1 MKKKSVNKGAKVK
14 EKNEMEKNIS
24 ETDYINIIIIHNIDE
39 NQIFT
44 VFSIKKLFDKL
55 KEQNIKNVFLA
66 FHHLCNSPELFDNL
80 KGKEYLGA
88 IFFILLFV
96 LEEESPKIEN
106 LKEAF
111 LADIIL
117 LVNKLFLSKKLSN
130 KDILLLA
137 KFISFT
143 SIHLRKEITQNNVD
157 LLMSLSNKLIKYYS
171 RLKLA
176 IQIIIEINSASITYE
191 FCKFLQKH
199 FLGNKINLM
208 IFTQKTDLLNL
219 IFLQD
224 EENKVLDFLADIYSF
239 KYNRHFLDLFLS
251 KINSKYDIK
260 NKNVNTI
267 DIFKDLNKTILFI
280 AQLKEKE
287 EIQYENDPYILNKSF
302 YFTQNINNGIYLN
315 NIQINNSLTI
325 IFSFNFN
332 LLQNKNKLMNKS
344 NINKEYPIINLVEI
358 DKGKIN
364 EKNSLSFFIKK
375 GIFYF
380 KNFFSDKKTEVVNI
394 EHNQTYICHYS
405 IKEKNFFS
413 LQLYT
418 KGKELINY
426 QNKFTN
432 ELKKN
437 MDMHIGIYNNINFE
451 GNIGTIF
458 LFKKYYEDIPQI
470 FLNLKGNYDKALYY
484 FNKDYSTN
492 AVDIYDKIKNE
503 KNNFIENK
511 KLTEDMSKFL
521 IAYITPLE
529 QGQILKKLFYY
540 NTTFIETK
548 INCYKNNKICELFF
562 YNNFSIFEF
571 IKYEGLNYIVLLFE
585 LITSNIDNMNNDL
598 DKLLILD
605 LFRNNI
611 NLIIKVI
618 DSININF
625 FLDEIRCILF
635 SLKKCIF
642 EICNTMKLHEE
653 MSGNLK
659 MLINFLTY
667 QDDEKKEN
675 NYIFIRNEII
685 KFLLNFEIYDLSNYS
700 SMQYFFES
708 LNTSLNINSYG
719 LTSLDIFKKMM
730 QFTLLYNQDK
740 SITHTEH
747 FKLFKHGLND
757 SLTSYLKKC
766 DKLMPYN
773 EIFKNFSSK
782 YDFDYRNYQ
791 FFKIF
796 YLSSENYFSNEENK
810 NIMPAIKY
818 IIDLYE
824 NLSNADFS
832 DLDNSLKKEKNIIMA
847 LCIRFFLEYAL
858 LENLPKIKNKIIK
871 SDINDKDK
879 LARLAIGPNSKSLL
893 APDKDNLIDDF
904 DFEIINTN
912 NISHIVKNTQ
922 EKEKKVE
929 FNDIIAYDDGT
940 DSSNEHN
947 SDNTGGSTDDK
958 IIENDL
964 IKINKKNSDENIISD
979 NNNFNYY
986 DYFELNSLL
995 KKISSSSQFN
1005 DYCFKSVILFF
1016 LEKNNEIEIEQRIKY
1031 RFILK
1036 TKIYNDLYHND
1047 YEQFLRFNYFN
1058 EETKEQLFKLLDTM
1072 EMNTDKI
1079 GRICYEILIYII
1091 IKILKERNRNK
1102 CTFSHLISSR
1112 KICCKIFEL
1121 CLRGNT
1127 EAKQTLI
1134 NEFQN
1139 ILNLIIPFHKN
1150 HFLFSFLF
1158 NCLKQNDLKENGTI
1172 FINQLLKT
1180 KINKEENN
1188 KMFYISKINCI
1199 IFLYRIIK
1207 SKDVLITNNFILDE
1221 KNLTELFDYDLF
1233 AIKYNILKD
1242 ISSSIKKTYAE
1253 ILFEILIYLY
1263 IKTCNKIYFNAINDI
1278 FISNE
1283 KLKRTGESK
1292 TILHQLDLDTI
1303 KSKNSKN
1310 IQINK
1315 ILKNYDI
1322 IEDKYYSIAFFYKS
1336 LKYWIKAETNDLKNN
1351 IIIFTKNFFI
1361 DSNLI
1366 YKENN
1371 SKIKKIKLKNE
1382 LYTYIKEILDE
1393 YSNKNKYRTA
1403 NIEEIAINFKA
1414 KYCVFKVNK
1423 SNSSLNNQSFKQS
1436 ILNFFNIGTPVLN
1449 INENFEKI
1457 DQNGSF
1463 SSCSSTKSSKDICK
1477 INRKKKMKIKK
1488 KKTIQDLNGE
1498 EENIINTEN
1507 YFNRIINEDNIE
1519 QNENVILNEKEKSI
1533 NSFFFKRNES
1543 SQIIINK
1550 FNLNNIESP
1559 NYVVLFPKLSLLEQ
1573 IFATYFTDIF
1583 FYNEPFINMKYFF
1596 KYRLKK
1602 NYQQEISIQNF
1613 FNFPIITR
1621 NYIPKNLYFG
1631 GLFIKH
1637 DLNFFA
1643 NRYFHISHPY
1653 FINRAKESKAKRIF
1667 PRVSDINDHLLNFIG
1682 DVNDNNNNKFIVDL
1696 VTNRSVYFGILII
1709 GKHLIY
1715 FHKMDKEKYFKDK
1728 KESEEEKYLLC
1739 SPLCDYS
1746 SKNKKLFI
1754 FKKEITEIVNRRFL
1768 YSFQACEFYLKNG
1781 KSYYFNFYSEEKK
1794 IEFLSLFSNKEFNP
1808 YGIKII
1814 SDLKTEFK
1822 KKDFTNSW
1830 LNNKISTLEYLLF
1843 INKYSCRSYNDIN
1856 QYPVFPWLRINGDKI
1871 RDLKNTIAAQTEDAR
1886 LMLKEKYSL
1895 SSETFPYHY
1904 TTHYSNS
1911 SFLLY
1916 YLIRINPFTDNQITL
1931 QNNRFDAPARQFN
1944 SIDDLLKV
1952 LNATSQPREIIPEFF
1967 ITTEFYY
1974 NYNCNFYGIKNNNCL
1989 INNLENKSGYDT
2001 PLDYILSNAVRL
2013 ESTQCKSEINFFFDN
2028 IFGTGQM
2035 GGRDKCNT
2043 YDKYSYQEMIDLKM
2057 KIEQYKKKN
2066 LSLKEIKE
2074 KIDKKSNKIISFG
2087 QTPFKL
2093 LEDKHPQWIDKS
2105 ENNKI
2110 INNNIIESSYCFS
2123 YPQKIIFIKETKN
2136 NNNKKYFYVLI
2147 HNPKEKNNNYEL
2159 KFFEPN
2165 LKEDNYKSIK
2175 IQKKIKFLQ
2184 KIKLSKENNNNY
2196 LYKYNQRLLVIDFNM
2211 SIFILGRFND
2221 NILGLYNSK
2230 GESKFYLTESI
2241 ISCLAKTSDKSFFS
2255 GHFNGKILEWKF
2267 NTKTVNSII
2276 QDNDSSSYNLNL
2288 ILDELIVHRKFIAH
2302 KEKISGLFYSD
2313 LLGLIIS
2320 YGEDKKIMIR
2330 KYYDLTLLTMID
2342 IGMNKFCVDI
2352 KISHCFLYILFF
2364 DELEQ
2369 KHIVQVFSVNGIKV
2383 GEGNYNYIN
2392 GFYLDKI
2399 GNVLIGNCTENKIEV
2414 YSPSMTRK
2422 LDEIIL
2428 DNKIEIKNNKK
2439 IKKAENIDKF
2449 EKTYLID
2456 FSYDK
2461 ENYSLYSCFSNGQI
2475 TKIIY
2480 KCNYE

>member
-1 MKKKSVNKGAKVK
+1 M
-14 EKNEMEKNIS
+14 
-24 ETDYINIIIIHNIDE
+24 
-39 NQIFT
+39 
-44 VFSIKKLFDKL
+44 
-55 KEQNIKNVFLA
+55 
-66 FHHLCNSPELFDNL
+66 
-80 KGKEYLGA
+80 
-88 IFFILLFV
+88 
-96 LEEESPKIEN
+96 
-106 LKEAF
+106 
-111 LADIIL
+111 
-117 LVNKLFLSKKLSN
+117 
-130 KDILLLA
+130 
-137 KFISFT
+137 
-143 SIHLRKEITQNNVD
+143 
-157 LLMSLSNKLIKYYS
+157 
-171 RLKLA
+171 
-176 IQIIIEINSASITYE
+176 
-191 FCKFLQKH
+191 
-199 FLGNKINLM
+199 
-208 IFTQKTDLLNL
+208 
-219 IFLQD
+219 
-224 EENKVLDFLADIYSF
+224 
-239 KYNRHFLDLFLS
+239 
-251 KINSKYDIK
+251 
-260 NKNVNTI
+260 
-267 DIFKDLNKTILFI
+267 
-280 AQLKEKE
+280 
-287 EIQYENDPYILNKSF
+287 
-302 YFTQNINNGIYLN
+302 
-315 NIQINNSLTI
+315 
-325 IFSFNFN
+325 
-332 LLQNKNKLMNKS
+332 
-344 NINKEYPIINLVEI
+344 
-358 DKGKIN
+358 
-364 EKNSLSFFIKK
+364 
-375 GIFYF
+375 
-380 KNFFSDKKTEVVNI
+380 
-394 EHNQTYICHYS
+394 
-405 IKEKNFFS
+405 
-413 LQLYT
+413 
-418 KGKELINY
+418 
-426 QNKFTN
+426 
-432 ELKKN
+432 
-437 MDMHIGIYNNINFE
+437 
-451 GNIGTIF
+451 
-458 LFKKYYEDIPQI
+458 
-470 FLNLKGNYDKALYY
+470 
-484 FNKDYSTN
+484 
-492 AVDIYDKIKNE
+492 
-503 KNNFIENK
+503 
-511 KLTEDMSKFL
+511 
-521 IAYITPLE
+521 
-529 QGQILKKLFYY
+529 
-540 NTTFIETK
+540 
-548 INCYKNNKICELFF
+548 
-562 YNNFSIFEF
+562 
-571 IKYEGLNYIVLLFE
+571 
-585 LITSNIDNMNNDL
+585 
-598 DKLLILD
+598 
-605 LFRNNI
+605 
-611 NLIIKVI
+611 
-618 DSININF
+618 
-625 FLDEIRCILF
+625 
-635 SLKKCIF
+635 
-642 EICNTMKLHEE
+642 
-653 MSGNLK
+653 
-659 MLINFLTY
+659 
-667 QDDEKKEN
+667 
-675 NYIFIRNEII
+675 
-685 KFLLNFEIYDLSNYS
+685 
-700 SMQYFFES
+700 
-708 LNTSLNINSYG
+708 
-719 LTSLDIFKKMM
+719 
-730 QFTLLYNQDK
+730 
-740 SITHTEH
+740 
-747 FKLFKHGLND
+747 
-757 SLTSYLKKC
+757 
-766 DKLMPYN
+766 
-773 EIFKNFSSK
+773 
-782 YDFDYRNYQ
+782 
-791 FFKIF
+791 
-796 YLSSENYFSNEENK
+796 
-810 NIMPAIKY
+810 
-818 IIDLYE
+818 
-824 NLSNADFS
+824 
-832 DLDNSLKKEKNIIMA
+832 
-847 LCIRFFLEYAL
+847 
-858 LENLPKIKNKIIK
+858 
-871 SDINDKDK
+871 
-879 LARLAIGPNSKSLL
+879 
-893 APDKDNLIDDF
+893 
-904 DFEIINTN
+904 
-912 NISHIVKNTQ
+912 
-922 EKEKKVE
+922 
-929 FNDIIAYDDGT
+929 
-940 DSSNEHN
+940 
-947 SDNTGGSTDDK
+947 
-958 IIENDL
+958 
-964 IKINKKNSDENIISD
+964 
-979 NNNFNYY
+979 
-986 DYFELNSLL
+986 
-995 KKISSSSQFN
+995 
-1005 DYCFKSVILFF
+1005 
-1016 LEKNNEIEIEQRIKY
+1016 
-1031 RFILK
+1031 
-1036 TKIYNDLYHND
+1036 
-1047 YEQFLRFNYFN
+1047 
-1058 EETKEQLFKLLDTM
+1058 
-1072 EMNTDKI
+1072 
-1079 GRICYEILIYII
+1079 
-1091 IKILKERNRNK
+1091 
-1102 CTFSHLISSR
+1102 
-1112 KICCKIFEL
+1112 
-1121 CLRGNT
+1121 
-1127 EAKQTLI
+1127 
-1134 NEFQN
+1134 
-1139 ILNLIIPFHKN
+1139 
-1150 HFLFSFLF
+1150 
-1158 NCLKQNDLKENGTI
+1158 
-1172 FINQLLKT
+1172 
-1180 KINKEENN
+1180 
-1188 KMFYISKINCI
+1188 
-1199 IFLYRIIK
+1199 
-1207 SKDVLITNNFILDE
+1207 
-1221 KNLTELFDYDLF
+1221 
-1233 AIKYNILKD
+1233 
-1242 ISSSIKKTYAE
+1242 
-1253 ILFEILIYLY
+1253 
-1263 IKTCNKIYFNAINDI
+1263 
-1278 FISNE
+1278 
-1283 KLKRTGESK
+1283 
-1292 TILHQLDLDTI
+1292 
-1303 KSKNSKN
+1303 
-1310 IQINK
+1310 
-1315 ILKNYDI
+1315 
-1322 IEDKYYSIAFFYKS
+1322 
-1336 LKYWIKAETNDLKNN
+1336 
-1351 IIIFTKNFFI
+1351 
-1361 DSNLI
+1361 
-1366 YKENN
+1366 
-1371 SKIKKIKLKNE
+1371 
-1382 LYTYIKEILDE
+1382 
-1393 YSNKNKYRTA
+1393 
-1403 NIEEIAINFKA
+1403 
-1414 KYCVFKVNK
+1414 
-1423 SNSSLNNQSFKQS
+1423 
-1436 ILNFFNIGTPVLN
+1436 
-1449 INENFEKI
+1449 
-1457 DQNGSF
+1457 
-1463 SSCSSTKSSKDICK
+1463 
-1477 INRKKKMKIKK
+1477 
-1488 KKTIQDLNGE
+1488 
-1498 EENIINTEN
+1498 
-1507 YFNRIINEDNIE
+1507 
-1519 QNENVILNEKEKSI
+1519 
-1533 NSFFFKRNES
+1533 
-1543 SQIIINK
+1543 
-1550 FNLNNIESP
+1550 NNIESP

-2035 GGRDKCNT
+2035 GGPDKCNT

-2136 NNNKKYFYVLI
+2136 NNNKKYFFVLI